1 MGLGRGGGG
10 GGGSAGGRRPHV
22 IIAEVQAA
30 AAKGPASV
38 KRMALPDGGRAS
50 SVSVTKRVGPAE
62 AVRAAW
68 YAFSTAM
75 AEGKVSYRRAHAN
88 RQFDRRQN
96 AHIIYHTVT
105 VRLRVQ
111 SFTAAANF
119 LRLVWKHISKP

>member
-1 MGLGRGGGG
+1 
-10 GGGSAGGRRPHV
+10 
-22 IIAEVQAA
+22 
-30 AAKGPASV
+30 
-38 KRMALPDGGRAS
+38 MALPDGGRAS

-96 AHIIYHTVT
+96 AHIIY
-105 VRLRVQ
+105 LR
-111 SFTAAANF
+111 SYGNGSAARFGYVSN
-119 LRLVWKHISKP
+119 RSQQQH